1 MAQSKRSNRP
11 SDDISTKTSVAM
23 MGRSRFYWMLLP
35 EELRKAILKAIGEV
49 SVILMKRLTEYAQEL
64 QTKDKIAAT
73 FLTTLFVA
81 RFNKLGKFA
90 ISRQNEKVS
99 SPIEYLFTTGVALDE
114 LYFPEDM
121 IWLCGKVPTRVWWWL
136 VIDPIKRR
144 RFFEFIREQFP
155 DPIPVERRV
164 NDENTVVGDSNDA
177 ENAVEGHSERTEQQG
192 G

>member
-1 MAQSKRSNRP
+1 MARSKHSNRP
-11 SDDISTKTSVAM
+11 RDDLSTKTSVAK

-35 EELRKAILKAIGEV
+35 QELRATILKAIGEV
-49 SVILMKRLTEYAQEL
+49 AVLLMKRLTDYAQEL

-90 ISRQNEKVS
+90 VS
-99 SPIEYLFTTGVALDE
+99 MRSERIASPIEYLFTTGLALDE

-136 VIDPIKRR
+136 ASDPIKRR
-144 RFFEFIREQFP
+144 RFLEFVRAQFP

-164 NDENTVVGDSNDA
+164 NDENAIGNARSDD
-177 ENAVEGHSERTEQQG
+177 ENANEGHSERTEQQSG
-192 G
+192 